1 LTLGIKYDIMRSI
14 TTTKETYM
22 TSEDYMNT
30 YEWDNEI
37 EIIIQDMREKLYDLK
52 AQYITIYNDGTVVMK
67 DIDE

>member
-1 LTLGIKYDIMRSI
+1 
-14 TTTKETYM
+14 M

-52 AQYITIYNDGTVVMK
+52 EKYITIHDDGTVVIK
-67 DIDE
+67 DIDES

>member
-1 LTLGIKYDIMRSI
+1 
-14 TTTKETYM
+14 M

-30 YEWDNEI
+30 HEWDNEV

-52 AQYITIYNDGTVVMK
+52 EKYITLYDDGTVVIK

>member
-1 LTLGIKYDIMRSI
+1 
-14 TTTKETYM
+14 M

-52 AQYITIYNDGTVVMK
+52 AQYITKHDDGTVIMK
-67 DIDE
+67 DVDE